1 MMHAAVG
8 GGRSLLIDGR
18 WEAADETM
26 AVVNPWTGRPIDAVA
41 CADAGH
47 VERAVASAL
56 RGAEAMR
63 LLSTGERGRILHAAA
78 TALEGDAGRFGYS
91 PV

>member
-8 GGRSLLIDGR
+8 GARSLLIDGR

-47 VERAVASAL
+47 
-56 RGAEAMR
+56 
-63 LLSTGERGRILHAAA
+63 
-78 TALEGDAGRFGYS
+78 GDGQ
-91 PV
+91 

>member
-1 MMHAAVG
+1 MMHAALG
-8 GGRSLLIDGR
+8 AGRSLLIGGR

-26 AVVNPWTGRPIDAVA
+26 AVVDPWTGRPIDAVA

-56 RGAEAMR
+56 RASKIDVHR
-63 LLSTGERGRILHAAA
+63 PQRTCPSRAARWC
-78 TALEGDAGRFGYS
+78 G
-91 PV
+91 